1 MFNYYHPDM
10 DGSYSIKKVLPI
22 FSNLTYK
29 GMEVANGVEAM
40 ITYASFPKLNKLDYE
55 HKYQKLVE
63 YCQQDT
69 YAMYKVLEGLK
80 ETVK

>member
-1 MFNYYHPDM
+1 
-10 DGSYSIKKVLPI
+10 
-22 FSNLTYK
+22 
-29 GMEVANGVEAM
+29 MEVANGVEAM
-40 ITYASFPKLNKLDYE
+40 ITYASFPKLNKLDYK

-69 YAMYKVLEGLK
+69 FAMFKVLEGLK